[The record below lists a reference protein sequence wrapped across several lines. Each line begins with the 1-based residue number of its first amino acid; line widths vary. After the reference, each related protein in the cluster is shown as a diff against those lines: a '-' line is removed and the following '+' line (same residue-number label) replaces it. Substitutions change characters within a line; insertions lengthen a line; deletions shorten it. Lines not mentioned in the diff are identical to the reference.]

1 MTVLDTSALIDYL
14 LGGGAAD
21 QVQRLF
27 DDEGE
32 LAAPDLIVF
41 ETLAVFRREALR
53 GTLPEQRLAGAIA
66 DLGDVPIE
74 LFPSLSLRE
83 RAWQLRHN
91 LTIAD
96 ALFLALAE
104 SLQESLATKD
114 AALAAAAEQHASV
127 RALRL
132 S

>member
-1 MTVLDTSALIDYL
+1 MTVLDTSALVDYL
-14 LGGGAAD
+14 LGGGVAD
-21 QVQRLF
+21 QVQRLL

-32 LAAPDLIVF
+32 LAAPDLLLF
-41 ETLAVFRREALR
+41 ETLAVFRREAL
-53 GTLPEQRLAGAIA
+53 GGKLPEQRLAGAIA
-66 DLGDVPIE
+66 DLGDVPVE

-83 RAWQLRHN
+83 RAWQLRHS

-96 ALFLALAE
+96 ALFLALAV
-104 SLQESLATKD
+104 SLQESLARKD